1 MGFSTDNGVLDSDAL
16 TVNGTRTTI
25 GRLDWSSS
33 KVQMQLTPHSTL
45 AGRHIDFI
53 ALDGS
58 VSLRLDFDDA
68 TVVTADDGTQ
78 ALSWGVCDQPWE
90 DGDQLMIRIS
100 ESGAELP
107 GATNDAD
114 CSTTAAP

>member
-1 MGFSTDNGVLDSDAL
+1 M
-16 TVNGTRTTI
+16 TVNGTGTTI
-25 GRLDWSSS
+25 DRLDWSSS
-33 KVQMQLTPHSTL
+33 KVQIQLTPHNTL
-45 AGRHIDFI
+45 PGHHIDFI
-53 ALDGS
+53 VLDGT

-68 TVVTADDGTQ
+68 VEVSEDDGAQ
-78 ALSWGVCDQPWE
+78 ALSWGVCDQPWV

-100 ESGAELP
+100 ESGADLA